1 MKKKLFVIL
10 GNQLFHPKELKKL
23 GCEEVFMAEDY
34 GLCTYEK
41 HHKLKLYL
49 YLTSM
54 REYKDELESASI
66 KVHYFKLEER
76 KKDEEYF
83 TFLIKFLKKQKIS
96 TINFFEI
103 EDKPFEESLVKA
115 LDDSKISINTHDSPM
130 FLLSK
135 NEFKPLAK
143 GNKTY
148 RMASFYKEMR
158 KKFNI
163 LVDEEGKPFGEKWSF
178 DEENRKKIPTGFE
191 IPKMPTFN
199 LSKHHSEVI
208 ELIEKNFKTHP
219 GSLQNIWFPVRRK
232 DANKQLNEF
241 LKKRFLNFGVYEDA
255 MLEGKNFLFHSCL
268 SANMNIG
275 LLTPEEVINKA
286 LKYAKKESVPI
297 NSLEGFIRQVIG
309 WREFIRG
316 IYVEEGNFQISQ
328 NYWNHK
334 NKLSSSW
341 YEGNTGLDPLDDAI
355 LTTLK
360 DGYIHHIPRLMVIS
374 NIMNLCEIDPKEI
387 YRWFMEM
394 YIDASEWVMVPNIFG
409 MATYADGGL
418 MSTKP
423 YTCGSN
429 YILKMSNY
437 KKGDWCDI
445 ADGLYWRFTEKNRK
459 FYESN
464 PRLSM
469 ITRNLDK
476 MDKKRK
482 ENIFSK
488 AEEFII
494 NNSL

>member
-341 YEGNTGLDPLDDAI
+341 YEGNT
-355 LTTLK
+355 
-360 DGYIHHIPRLMVIS
+360 
-374 NIMNLCEIDPKEI
+374 
-387 YRWFMEM
+387 
-394 YIDASEWVMVPNIFG
+394 
-409 MATYADGGL
+409 
-418 MSTKP
+418 
-423 YTCGSN
+423 
-429 YILKMSNY
+429 
-437 KKGDWCDI
+437 
-445 ADGLYWRFTEKNRK
+445 
-459 FYESN
+459 
-464 PRLSM
+464 
-469 ITRNLDK
+469 
-476 MDKKRK
+476 
-482 ENIFSK
+482 
-488 AEEFII
+488 
-494 NNSL
+494 